1 MLLFNS
7 ILLPAVFDNV
17 PPETLQPVLIGQVT
31 VSSTVTAHAVMVV
44 SSMSSIMATLKYNLI
59 GFGFIFLIF

>member
-1 MLLFNS
+1 MLLFNT

-31 VSSTVTAHAVMVV
+31 VSSTVTAHVDRDANK
-44 SSMSSIMATLKYNLI
+44 TNK
-59 GFGFIFLIF
+59 